1 MIPAVI
7 FALGAVVSIES
18 EDEGKFT
25 WRREGEL
32 VYEDALRESA
42 GESVQLRLNFGPDEL
57 QIYADEQNK
66 SCMQLEPSHV
76 ERIVKAC
83 YTGVVIEEA
92 DLAG

>member
-1 MIPAVI
+1 MIPAAI

-42 GESVQLRLNFGPDEL
+42 GESVQLRLNFGAEEL
-57 QIYADEQNK
+57 QIYGDVQGK
-66 SCMQLEPSHV
+66 SCMQLEPSQV

-83 YTGVVIEEA
+83 YTYVVVDEA
-92 DLAG
+92 H